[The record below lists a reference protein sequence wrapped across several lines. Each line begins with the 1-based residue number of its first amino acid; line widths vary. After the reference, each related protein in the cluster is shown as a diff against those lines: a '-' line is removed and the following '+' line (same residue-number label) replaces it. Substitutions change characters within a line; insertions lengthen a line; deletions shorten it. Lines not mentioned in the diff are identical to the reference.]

1 MWSYLDTDLLISNLS
16 GAMFVRT
23 VSGVWSAGA
32 ITVWVTSS
40 SVSSAD
46 YYTQPRYTILVCVL
60 IVSQL

>member
-40 SVSSAD
+40 VSSAD
-46 YYTQPRYTILVCVL
+46 C
-60 IVSQL
+60 